1 VLAVSQPST
10 VTYTNNG
17 GVPSIVSSVDLNNP
31 ANFSW
36 LATNR
41 GGGSEVG
48 RVDMVGEHRETETK
62 GGRASVTFGDND
74 LNLKIGGAYDTISR
88 DIRPLSNTQ
97 QWQNAVCGGNPSVFV
112 PAPNTQ
118 PACRGETTGEIV
130 AGVNGYPTYPGLG
143 TGYSAGMGSLTYG
156 GSLITN
162 ASLPG
167 FLRPTQYGFASVD
180 WNSFQQAS
188 NYDQIHALQTETAA
202 TPTTASWGSIT
213 EDVTGLF
220 TQLSGDASVG
230 DNRLRYNLGV
240 RWVRTDQSVISRL
253 TAPDPRN
260 VVANTTP
267 SVATADAS
275 RYPDVVNQVELG
287 TRYENWLPSANLA
300 WNVTEDFIVRAALS
314 RTMTR
319 PNPSDLLLGVSIPNA
334 DVSSVN
340 LGNPELD
347 PYLSDNLDFGF
358 EYYTGA
364 EGYFGVAAFRK
375 GLEGFTT
382 RQTTTVLFS
391 DLAQYGITL
400 GSLGAGQQQAI
411 INRGGATAPVQLNQ
425 TVNASGRLTI
435 NGLEFNW
442 VQPLDFLLERFG
454 VTGLGFT
461 ANYTIIDQ
469 VGRGAAPAIA
479 IGVPPETYNG
489 TLYYDKG
496 GVSARISVTS
506 GQGSQASG
514 PASNQ
519 SQITGAELFS
529 DTYTQWDFSSSFNFA
544 DLFGWSGFVPQLTVD
559 VINITEA
566 KRRTFFQFSN
576 ATYSEFDS
584 GRTVMIGLR
593 GRF

>member
-1 VLAVSQPST
+1 
-10 VTYTNNG
+10 
-17 GVPSIVSSVDLNNP
+17 
-31 ANFSW
+31 
-36 LATNR
+36 
-41 GGGSEVG
+41 
-48 RVDMVGEHRETETK
+48 
-62 GGRASVTFGDND
+62 
-74 LNLKIGGAYDTISR
+74 
-88 DIRPLSNTQ
+88 
-97 QWQNAVCGGNPSVFV
+97 V

-118 PACRGETTGEIV
+118 PACRGETAGEIV

-143 TGYSAGMGSLTYG
+143 SGYSAGMGSLTYG

-260 VVANTTP
+260 VVPNTTP

-287 TRYENWLPSANLA
+287 TRYENWLPSANLS